1 MEMNKSIR
9 ILAYAYQ
16 FQEMFLSKDIFLIPY
31 YISKELGGECK
42 YLYTQNLGKTEIPK
56 IHRGVTIERTKNK
69 NVWKVFLKEILT
81 HAKDIDVLFLTGSS
95 AVHMLATFL
104 YQKRNPKGK
113 VVVFGDMEEPQA
125 RELNQNGFHYSGGLA
140 GYVKDKLTDYFFR
153 HVTYLVAN
161 TAAYHL
167 MDDLC
172 QRKHWTGLL
181 HFYPCLDDEKF
192 ESYGLKR
199 KPFAEKENVMVCVG
213 RIGCYQKNTEMLL
226 NALRKTDLKDWKIY
240 MLGPITSSFD
250 LKEGG
255 DFQKVIDQFFE
266 ECPWYKER
274 LIFTGMVYD
283 QKAVFEYYNRAKV
296 LLATARHEGFANVYS
311 QAAAL
316 GCYVISTDV
325 GGADVCSNGW
335 KYGIKLNQ
343 NDSAGLANVLAELV
357 CGKLE
362 MPEEY
367 AIPFAEMSYSYRVK
381 RVLLPKMGLKPIC
394 INCKYGS
401 KERYNI

>member
-1 MEMNKSIR
+1 MKQNKITV
-9 ILAYAYQ
+9 LAYANQ

-31 YISKELGGECK
+31 YIAKELGGECK
-42 YLYTQNLGKTEIPK
+42 YLYTNNLGNTEIPRE
-56 IHRGVTIERTKNK
+56 HRGVEIIKTKNS
-69 NVWKVFLKEILT
+69 NLWKVFLQEIVS
-81 HAKDIDVLFLTGSS
+81 HSKDIDVLFLTGSS
-95 AVHMLATFL
+95 AVHMFATFL
-104 YQKRNPKGK
+104 YKKINPKGK

-125 RELNQNGFHYSGGLA
+125 CELNQNGFHYSGGLA
-140 GYVKDKLTDYFFR
+140 GWIKDKLTDYFFR

-167 MDDLC
+167 MADLC
-172 QRKHWTGLL
+172 ERKHWNGLL

-199 KPFAEKENVMVCVG
+199 KPFTEKENVIVCVG

-250 LKEGG
+250 LKEGDG
-255 DFQKVIDQFFE
+255 FQKVIDQFFE
-266 ECPWYKER
+266 ECPQHKDK
-274 LIFTGMVYD
+274 LIFTGMIYD
-283 QKAVFEYYNRAKV
+283 AKTIFEYYNRAKV

-325 GGADVCSNGW
+325 GGADVCSNDW

-343 NDSAGLANVLAELV
+343 NDSVGLTNVLADLV

-362 MPEEY
+362 VPEEY
-367 AIPFAEMSYSYRVK
+367 AIPFAEMSYCYRVK
-381 RVLLPKMGLKPIC
+381 RVLLPKMSLTLDMYKL
-394 INCKYGS
+394 
-401 KERYNI
+401 

>member
-1 MEMNKSIR
+1 MKQNTIK
-9 ILAYAYQ
+9 ILAYASQ

-31 YISKELGGECK
+31 YICKELGGKCK
-42 YLYTQNLGKTEIPK
+42 YLYTQNLGNTEIPK
-56 IHRGVTIERTKNK
+56 LHRGVTIEQTKNK

-95 AVHMLATFL
+95 AVHMFATFL
-104 YQKRNPKGK
+104 YKKMNPQGK

-125 RELNQNGFHYSGGLA
+125 KELNQNGFHYSGGLA
-140 GYVKDKLTDYFFR
+140 GWIKDKLTDYFFR

-167 MDDLC
+167 MADLC
-172 QRKHWTGLL
+172 ERKHWNGLL

-199 KPFAEKENVMVCVG
+199 KPFTEKENVMVCVG

-325 GGADVCSNGW
+325 GGADVCSNDW

-343 NDSAGLANVLAELV
+343 NDSVGLTNVLADLV

-362 MPEEY
+362 VPEEY

-381 RVLLPKMGLKPIC
+381 RVLLPKMSLKPDMY
-394 INCKYGS
+394 KL
-401 KERYNI
+401 

>member
-1 MEMNKSIR
+1 MIQNR
-9 ILAYAYQ
+9 IKVLAYANQ

-31 YISKELGGECK
+31 YIAKKLGGECR
-42 YLYTQNLGKTEIPK
+42 YLYTHNLGNTEIPSE
-56 IHRGVTIERTKNK
+56 HRGVEIIQTKNR
-69 NVWKVFLKEILT
+69 NQWKVFLQEILT
-81 HAKDIDVLFLTGSS
+81 HSKDIDVLFLTGSS
-95 AVHMLATFL
+95 AVHMFATFL
-104 YQKRNPKGK
+104 YKKINPKGK

-125 RELNQNGFHYSGGLA
+125 CELNQNGFHYSGGLV
-140 GYVKDKLTDYFFR
+140 GWLKDKLTDYFFR

-167 MDDLC
+167 MTDLFE
-172 QRKHWTGLL
+172 RKHWNGLL

-199 KPFAEKENVMVCVG
+199 KPFVEKENVMVCVG

-325 GGADVCSNGW
+325 GGADVCSNDW
-335 KYGIKLNQ
+335 KYGIKLRQ
-343 NDSAGLANVLAELV
+343 NDSVGLANVLADLV

-362 MPEEY
+362 VPEEY

-381 RVLLPKMGLKPIC
+381 RVLLPKMSLKPDMY
-394 INCKYGS
+394 KL
-401 KERYNI
+401 

>member
-1 MEMNKSIR
+1 MNNTIK
-9 ILAYAYQ
+9 ILAYAFQ

-42 YLYTQNLGKTEIPK
+42 YLYTQNLGNTEIPK
-56 IHRGVTIERTKNK
+56 LHRGVTIEQTKNK

-95 AVHMLATFL
+95 AVHMFATFL
-104 YQKRNPKGK
+104 YKKINPKGK

-125 RELNQNGFHYSGGLA
+125 LELNQNGFHYSGGLA
-140 GYVKDKLTDYFFR
+140 GWLKDKLTNYFFR

-172 QRKHWTGLL
+172 LRKHWSGLL

-199 KPFAEKENVMVCVG
+199 KPFTEKENIMVCVG

-226 NALRKTDLKDWKIY
+226 NALRKVDLKDWKIY

-250 LKEGG
+250 
-255 DFQKVIDQFFE
+255 
-266 ECPWYKER
+266 
-274 LIFTGMVYD
+274 
-283 QKAVFEYYNRAKV
+283 
-296 LLATARHEGFANVYS
+296 S
-311 QAAAL
+311 
-316 GCYVISTDV
+316 S
-325 GGADVCSNGW
+325 S
-335 KYGIKLNQ
+335 
-343 NDSAGLANVLAELV
+343 
-357 CGKLE
+357 
-362 MPEEY
+362 
-367 AIPFAEMSYSYRVK
+367 
-381 RVLLPKMGLKPIC
+381 
-394 INCKYGS
+394 
-401 KERYNI
+401 

>member
-1 MEMNKSIR
+1 MNNTIK

-31 YISKELGGECK
+31 YICKELGGECK

-56 IHRGVTIERTKNK
+56 LHRGVTIERTKNK
-69 NVWKVFLKEILT
+69 NVWNVFLKEILT

-104 YQKRNPKGK
+104 YKKINLQGK

-125 RELNQNGFHYSGGLA
+125 KELNQNGFHYSGGLA
-140 GYVKDKLTDYFFR
+140 GWIKEKLTDYFFR

-167 MDDLC
+167 MADLC
-172 QRKHWTGLL
+172 ERKHWNDLL

-283 QKAVFEYYNRAKV
+283 QKTVFEYYNRAKV
-296 LLATARHEGFANVYS
+296 LLMTSRHESWGNVYS
-311 QAAAL
+311 EAAAL
-316 GCYVISTDV
+316 GCYILSTDV
-325 GGADVCSNGW
+325 GGATLCSNDW
-335 KYGIKLNQ
+335 KFGYRLKQENIGDLAQAIKE
-343 NDSAGLANVLAELV
+343 VVE
-357 CGKLE
+357 GKVDMNE
-362 MPEEY
+362 
-367 AIPFAEMSYSYRVK
+367 EMSISYYDLCYSNLVNK
-381 RVLLPKMGLKPIC
+381 KLLPKMGFKPLGTIL
-394 INCKYGS
+394 NLGK
-401 KERYNI
+401 

>member
-1 MEMNKSIR
+1 MNCR

-56 IHRGVTIERTKNK
+56 LHRGVTIERTKNK

-95 AVHMLATFL
+95 AVHMFATFL
-104 YQKRNPKGK
+104 YKKMNPQGK

-125 RELNQNGFHYSGGLA
+125 KELNQNGFHYSGGLA
-140 GYVKDKLTDYFFR
+140 GWIKDKLTDYFFR

-283 QKAVFEYYNRAKV
+283 QKTVFEYYNRAKV
-296 LLATARHEGFANVYS
+296 LLMTSRHESWGNVYS
-311 QAAAL
+311 EAAAL
-316 GCYVISTDV
+316 GCYILSTDV
-325 GGADVCSNGW
+325 GGATLCSNDW
-335 KYGIKLNQ
+335 KFGYRLKQENIGDLAKAIKE
-343 NDSAGLANVLAELV
+343 VVE
-357 CGKLE
+357 GKVDMNE
-362 MPEEY
+362 
-367 AIPFAEMSYSYRVK
+367 EMSISYYDLCYSNLVNK
-381 RVLLPKMGLKPIC
+381 KLLPKMGFKPLGTIL
-394 INCKYGS
+394 NLGK
-401 KERYNI
+401 

>member
-1 MEMNKSIR
+1 MKQNKITV
-9 ILAYAYQ
+9 LAYANQ
-16 FQEMFLSKDIFLIPY
+16 FQEMFLSKDIFLILY
-31 YISKELGGECK
+31 YIAKELGGECK
-42 YLYTQNLGKTEIPK
+42 YLYTNNLGNTEIPRE
-56 IHRGVTIERTKNK
+56 HRGVEIIKTKNS
-69 NVWKVFLKEILT
+69 NLWKVFLQEIVS
-81 HAKDIDVLFLTGSS
+81 HSKDIDVLFLTGSS
-95 AVHMLATFL
+95 AVHMFATFL
-104 YQKRNPKGK
+104 YKKINPKGK

-125 RELNQNGFHYSGGLA
+125 CELNQNGFHYSGGLA
-140 GYVKDKLTDYFFR
+140 GWIKDKLTDYFFR

-167 MDDLC
+167 MADLC
-172 QRKHWTGLL
+172 ERKHWNGLL

-199 KPFAEKENVMVCVG
+199 KPFTEKENIMVCVG

-226 NALRKTDLKDWKIY
+226 NALRKVDLKDWKIY

-250 LKEGG
+250 LKEGD

-266 ECPWYKER
+266 ECPQYNDK
-274 LIFTGMVYD
+274 LIFTGMIYD
-283 QKAVFEYYNRAKV
+283 AKTVFEYYNRAKV

-325 GGADVCSNGW
+325 GGADVCSNDW
-335 KYGIKLNQ
+335 KYGIKLRQ

-362 MPEEY
+362 VPEEY

-381 RVLLPKMGLKPIC
+381 RVLLPKMGLKPDMY
-394 INCKYGS
+394 KL
-401 KERYNI
+401 

>member
-1 MEMNKSIR
+1 MNNPIQ

-31 YISKELGGECK
+31 YICKELGGECK
-42 YLYTQNLGKTEIPK
+42 YLYTQNLGMTEIPK
-56 IHRGVTIERTKNK
+56 LHRGVTIERTKNK
-69 NVWKVFLKEILT
+69 NVWKVLLTEILT

-104 YQKRNPKGK
+104 YQKLNPNGK

-140 GYVKDKLTDYFFR
+140 GYAKDKLTDYFFR

-192 ESYGLKR
+192 LSYGLSR
-199 KPFAEKENVMVCVG
+199 KSFSEKENIMVCVG

-226 NALRKTDLKDWKIY
+226 NALRKVDLKDWKIY

-250 LKEGG
+250 LKEGD
-255 DFQKVIDQFFE
+255 DFQNVIDQFFK
-266 ECPWYKER
+266 ECPQHKGK
-274 LIFTGMVYD
+274 LIFMGMIYD
-283 QKAVFEYYNRAKV
+283 AKIVFEYYNRAKL

-325 GGADVCSNGW
+325 GGADVCSNDW
-335 KYGIKLNQ
+335 KYGIKLKQ
-343 NDSAGLANVLAELV
+343 NDSDGLSDVLENLV
-357 CGKLE
+357 CGKLL
-362 MPEEY
+362 
-367 AIPFAEMSYSYRVK
+367 IPTEDAMSFEEMSYSYRVN
-381 RVLLPKMGLKPIC
+381 RVLLPKMGFEPLAE
-394 INCKYGS
+394 KY
-401 KERYNI
+401 KF

>member
-1 MEMNKSIR
+1 MKQNKITV
-9 ILAYAYQ
+9 LAYANQ

-31 YISKELGGECK
+31 YIAKELGGECK
-42 YLYTQNLGKTEIPK
+42 YLYTNNLGNTEIPRE
-56 IHRGVTIERTKNK
+56 HRGVEIIKTKNS
-69 NVWKVFLKEILT
+69 NLWKVFLQEIVS
-81 HAKDIDVLFLTGSS
+81 HSKDIDVLFLTGSS
-95 AVHMLATFL
+95 AVHMFATFL
-104 YQKRNPKGK
+104 YKKINPKGK

-125 RELNQNGFHYSGGLA
+125 CELNQNGFHYSGGLA
-140 GYVKDKLTDYFFR
+140 GWIKDKLTDYFFR

-167 MDDLC
+167 MADLC
-172 QRKHWTGLL
+172 ERKHWNGLL

-199 KPFAEKENVMVCVG
+199 KPFTEKENIMVCVG

-226 NALRKTDLKDWKIY
+226 NALRKVDLKDWKIY

-250 LKEGG
+250 LKEGD

-266 ECPWYKER
+266 ECPQYNDK
-274 LIFTGMVYD
+274 LIFTGMIYD
-283 QKAVFEYYNRAKV
+283 AKTVFEYYNRAKV

-325 GGADVCSNGW
+325 GGADVCSNDW
-335 KYGIKLNQ
+335 KYGIKLRQ

-362 MPEEY
+362 VPEEY

-381 RVLLPKMGLKPIC
+381 RVLLPKMSLKPDMY
-394 INCKYGS
+394 KL
-401 KERYNI
+401 

>member
-1 MEMNKSIR
+1 MNNTIK
-9 ILAYAYQ
+9 ILAYASQ

-31 YISKELGGECK
+31 YICKELGGKCK
-42 YLYTQNLGKTEIPK
+42 YLYTQNLGNTEIPK
-56 IHRGVTIERTKNK
+56 LHRGVTIEQTKNK

-95 AVHMLATFL
+95 AVHMFATFL
-104 YQKRNPKGK
+104 YKKINPQGK

-125 RELNQNGFHYSGGLA
+125 KELNQNGFHYSGGLA
-140 GYVKDKLTDYFFR
+140 GWIKEKLTDYFFR

-167 MDDLC
+167 MADLC
-172 QRKHWTGLL
+172 ERKHWNGLL

-283 QKAVFEYYNRAKV
+283 QKTVFEYYNRAKV

-325 GGADVCSNGW
+325 GGADVCSNDW

-343 NDSAGLANVLAELV
+343 NDSVGLTNVLADLV

-362 MPEEY
+362 VPEEY
-367 AIPFAEMSYSYRVK
+367 AISFAEMSYSYRVK
-381 RVLLPKMGLKPIC
+381 RVLLPKMSLKPDMY
-394 INCKYGS
+394 KL
-401 KERYNI
+401 

>member
-1 MEMNKSIR
+1 MNNTIK

-31 YISKELGGECK
+31 YIGKELGGECK

-56 IHRGVTIERTKNK
+56 LHRGVTIERTKNK
-69 NVWKVFLKEILT
+69 NVWKVLLTEILT

-104 YQKRNPKGK
+104 YQKLNPNGK
-113 VVVFGDMEEPQA
+113 VVAFGDMEEPQA

-192 ESYGLKR
+192 LSYGLSR
-199 KPFAEKENVMVCVG
+199 KPFVEKENIMVCVG

-226 NALRKTDLKDWKIY
+226 NALRKVDLKEWKIY
-240 MLGPITSSFD
+240 MLGPNTSSFD
-250 LKEGG
+250 LKEGD
-255 DFQKVIDQFFE
+255 DFQNVIDQFFE
-266 ECPWYKER
+266 ECPQHKGK
-274 LIFTGMVYD
+274 LIFTGMIYD
-283 QKAVFEYYNRAKV
+283 AKTVFEYYNRAKV
-296 LLATARHEGFANVYS
+296 LMMTSRHESWGNVYS
-311 QAAAL
+311 EAAAL
-316 GCYVISTDV
+316 GCYILSTDV
-325 GGADVCSNGW
+325 GGATLASNDW
-335 KYGIKLNQ
+335 KFGYRLEQ
-343 NDSAGLANVLAELV
+343 EDSEGLAHAIEGIVNGTITIDAKNEL
-357 CGKLE
+357 KFE
-362 MPEEY
+362 D
-367 AIPFAEMSYSYRVK
+367 INYSYMVNK
-381 RVLLPKMGLKPIC
+381 VLLPKMGFVPLGKKV
-394 INCKYGS
+394 NFR
-401 KERYNI
+401 E

>member
-1 MEMNKSIR
+1 MNNTIK

-31 YISKELGGECK
+31 YICKELGGKCK
-42 YLYTQNLGKTEIPK
+42 YLYTQNLGNTEIPK
-56 IHRGVTIERTKNK
+56 LHRGVTIEQTKNK

-95 AVHMLATFL
+95 AVHMFATFL
-104 YQKRNPKGK
+104 YKKMNPQGK

-125 RELNQNGFHYSGGLA
+125 KELNQNGFHYSGGLA
-140 GYVKDKLTDYFFR
+140 GWIKDKLTDYFFR

-167 MDDLC
+167 MADLC
-172 QRKHWTGLL
+172 ERKHWNGLL

-283 QKAVFEYYNRAKV
+283 QKTVFEYYNRAKV
-296 LLATARHEGFANVYS
+296 LLMTSRHESWGNVYS
-311 QAAAL
+311 EAAAL
-316 GCYVISTDV
+316 GCYILSTDV
-325 GGADVCSNGW
+325 GGATLCSNDW
-335 KYGIKLNQ
+335 KFGYRLKQENIGDLAKAIKE
-343 NDSAGLANVLAELV
+343 VVE
-357 CGKLE
+357 GKVDMNE
-362 MPEEY
+362 
-367 AIPFAEMSYSYRVK
+367 EMSISYYDLCYSNLVNK
-381 RVLLPKMGLKPIC
+381 KLLPKMGFKPLGTIL
-394 INCKYGS
+394 NLGK
-401 KERYNI
+401 

>member
-1 MEMNKSIR
+1 MNNTIK

-31 YISKELGGECK
+31 YISKELGGKCK
-42 YLYTQNLGKTEIPK
+42 YLYTQNLGNTEIPK
-56 IHRGVTIERTKNK
+56 LHRAVTIERTKNK

-95 AVHMLATFL
+95 AVHMFATFL
-104 YQKRNPKGK
+104 YKKMNPQGK

-125 RELNQNGFHYSGGLA
+125 KELNQNGFHYSGGLV
-140 GYVKDKLTDYFFR
+140 GWLKDKLTDYFFR

-167 MDDLC
+167 MTDLFE
-172 QRKHWTGLL
+172 RKHWNGLL

-199 KPFAEKENVMVCVG
+199 KPFAGKENVMVCVG

-283 QKAVFEYYNRAKV
+283 QKTVFEYYNRAKV
-296 LLATARHEGFANVYS
+296 LLMTSRHESWGNVYS
-311 QAAAL
+311 EAAAL
-316 GCYVISTDV
+316 GCYILSTDV
-325 GGADVCSNGW
+325 GGATLCSNNW
-335 KYGIKLNQ
+335 KFGYRLKQENIGDLAKAIKE
-343 NDSAGLANVLAELV
+343 VVE
-357 CGKLE
+357 GKVDMNE
-362 MPEEY
+362 
-367 AIPFAEMSYSYRVK
+367 EMSISYYDLCYSNLVNK
-381 RVLLPKMGLKPIC
+381 KLLPKMGFKPLGTIL
-394 INCKYGS
+394 NLGK
-401 KERYNI
+401 

>member
-1 MEMNKSIR
+1 MNNTIK
-9 ILAYAYQ
+9 ILAYASQ

-31 YISKELGGECK
+31 YICKELGGKCK
-42 YLYTQNLGKTEIPK
+42 YLYTQNLGNTEIPK
-56 IHRGVTIERTKNK
+56 LHRGVTIEQTKNK

-95 AVHMLATFL
+95 AVHMFATFL
-104 YQKRNPKGK
+104 YKKMNPQGK

-125 RELNQNGFHYSGGLA
+125 KELNQNGFHYSGGLA
-140 GYVKDKLTDYFFR
+140 GWIKDKLTDYFFR

-167 MDDLC
+167 MTDLFE
-172 QRKHWTGLL
+172 RKHWNGLL

-283 QKAVFEYYNRAKV
+283 QKTVFEYYNRAKV
-296 LLATARHEGFANVYS
+296 LLMTSRHESWGNVYS
-311 QAAAL
+311 EAAAL
-316 GCYVISTDV
+316 GCYILSTDV
-325 GGADVCSNGW
+325 GGATLCSNNW
-335 KYGIKLNQ
+335 KFGYRLKQENIGDLAKAIKE
-343 NDSAGLANVLAELV
+343 VVE
-357 CGKLE
+357 GKVDMNE
-362 MPEEY
+362 
-367 AIPFAEMSYSYRVK
+367 EMSISYYDLCYSNLVNK
-381 RVLLPKMGLKPIC
+381 KLLPKMGFKPLGTIL
-394 INCKYGS
+394 NLGK
-401 KERYNI
+401 

>member
-1 MEMNKSIR
+1 MNDTIK

-56 IHRGVTIERTKNK
+56 LHRGVTIERTKNK

-167 MDDLC
+167 MTDLFE
-172 QRKHWTGLL
+172 RKHWNGLL

-283 QKAVFEYYNRAKV
+283 QKTVFEYYNRAKV
-296 LLATARHEGFANVYS
+296 LLMTSRHESWGNVYS
-311 QAAAL
+311 EAAAL
-316 GCYVISTDV
+316 GCYILSTDV
-325 GGADVCSNGW
+325 GGATLCSNDW
-335 KYGIKLNQ
+335 KFGYRLKQENIGDLAKAIKE
-343 NDSAGLANVLAELV
+343 VVE
-357 CGKLE
+357 GKVDMNE
-362 MPEEY
+362 
-367 AIPFAEMSYSYRVK
+367 EMSISYYDLCYSNLVNK
-381 RVLLPKMGLKPIC
+381 KLLPKMGFKPLGTIL
-394 INCKYGS
+394 NLGK
-401 KERYNI
+401 

>member
-1 MEMNKSIR
+1 MKTSIK

-31 YISKELGGECK
+31 YICKELGGKCK
-42 YLYTQNLGKTEIPK
+42 YLYTQNLGNTEIPK
-56 IHRGVTIERTKNK
+56 LHRGVTIERTKNK

-95 AVHMLATFL
+95 AVHMFATFL
-104 YQKRNPKGK
+104 YKKINPKGK

-140 GYVKDKLTDYFFR
+140 GWIKEKLTDYFFR

-167 MDDLC
+167 MADLC
-172 QRKHWTGLL
+172 ERKHWNGLL

-283 QKAVFEYYNRAKV
+283 QKTVFEYYNRAKV
-296 LLATARHEGFANVYS
+296 LLMTSRHESWGNVYS
-311 QAAAL
+311 EAAAL
-316 GCYVISTDV
+316 GCYILSTDV
-325 GGADVCSNGW
+325 GGATLCSNDW
-335 KYGIKLNQ
+335 KFGYRLKQENIGDLAKAIKE
-343 NDSAGLANVLAELV
+343 VVE
-357 CGKLE
+357 GKVDMNE
-362 MPEEY
+362 
-367 AIPFAEMSYSYRVK
+367 EMSISYYDLCYSNLVNK
-381 RVLLPKMGLKPIC
+381 KLLPKMGFKPLGTIL
-394 INCKYGS
+394 NLGK
-401 KERYNI
+401 

>member
-69 NVWKVFLKEILT
+69 NVWKVFLKEILI

-104 YQKRNPKGK
+104 YQKQNPKGK

-140 GYVKDKLTDYFFR
+140 GWVKDKLTNYFFR

-172 QRKHWTGLL
+172 QRKHWSGLL

-192 ESYGLKR
+192 LSYGLLR
-199 KPFAEKENVMVCVG
+199 KPFSEKENIMVCVG

-283 QKAVFEYYNRAKV
+283 QKTVFEYYNRAKV
-296 LLATARHEGFANVYS
+296 LLMTSRHESWGNVYS
-311 QAAAL
+311 EAAAL
-316 GCYVISTDV
+316 GCYILSTEV
-325 GGADVCSNGW
+325 GGATLCSNGW
-335 KYGIKLNQ
+335 KFGHKLQ
-343 NDSAGLANVLAELV
+343 QEDSEGLANAINDIVNDRTVMDESNALV
-357 CGKLE
+357 YEDLC
-362 MPEEY
+362 
-367 AIPFAEMSYSYRVK
+367 YSYLVNNT
-381 RVLLPKMGLKPIC
+381 LLPELENKKC
-394 INCKYGS
+394 NK
-401 KERYNI
+401 

>member
-1 MEMNKSIR
+1 MNNTIK
-9 ILAYAYQ
+9 ILAYASQ

-31 YISKELGGECK
+31 YICKELGGKCK
-42 YLYTQNLGKTEIPK
+42 YLYTQNLGNTEIPK
-56 IHRGVTIERTKNK
+56 LHRGVTIEQTKNK

-95 AVHMLATFL
+95 AVHMFATFL
-104 YQKRNPKGK
+104 YKKMNPQGK

-125 RELNQNGFHYSGGLA
+125 QELNQNGFHYSGGLA
-140 GYVKDKLTDYFFR
+140 GWIKDKLTDYFFR

-167 MDDLC
+167 MADLC
-172 QRKHWTGLL
+172 ERKHWNGLL

-199 KPFAEKENVMVCVG
+199 KPFTEKENVMVCVG

-283 QKAVFEYYNRAKV
+283 QKTVFEYYNRAKV
-296 LLATARHEGFANVYS
+296 LLMTSRHESWGNVYS
-311 QAAAL
+311 EAAAL
-316 GCYVISTDV
+316 GCYILSTDV
-325 GGADVCSNGW
+325 GGATLCSNDW
-335 KYGIKLNQ
+335 KFGYRLKQENIGDLAKAIKE
-343 NDSAGLANVLAELV
+343 VVE
-357 CGKLE
+357 GKVDMNE
-362 MPEEY
+362 
-367 AIPFAEMSYSYRVK
+367 EMSISYYDLCYSNLVNK
-381 RVLLPKMGLKPIC
+381 KLLPKMGFKPLGTIL
-394 INCKYGS
+394 NLGK
-401 KERYNI
+401 

>member
-31 YISKELGGECK
+31 YICKELGGECK

-56 IHRGVTIERTKNK
+56 LHRGVAIERTKNK
-69 NVWKVFLKEILT
+69 NVWKVFLKEILI

-95 AVHMLATFL
+95 AVHMFATFL
-104 YQKRNPKGK
+104 YKKMNPQGK

-125 RELNQNGFHYSGGLA
+125 KELNQNGFHYSGGLA
-140 GYVKDKLTDYFFR
+140 GWIKDKLTDYFFR

-167 MDDLC
+167 MADLC
-172 QRKHWTGLL
+172 ERKHWNGLL

-226 NALRKTDLKDWKIY
+226 NALRKTYLKDWKIY

-283 QKAVFEYYNRAKV
+283 QKTVFEYYNRAKV
-296 LLATARHEGFANVYS
+296 LLMTSRHESWGNVYS
-311 QAAAL
+311 EAAAL
-316 GCYVISTDV
+316 GCYILSTDV
-325 GGADVCSNGW
+325 GGATLCSNDW
-335 KYGIKLNQ
+335 KFGYRLKQENIGDLAKAIKE
-343 NDSAGLANVLAELV
+343 VVE
-357 CGKLE
+357 GKVDMNE
-362 MPEEY
+362 
-367 AIPFAEMSYSYRVK
+367 EMSISYYDLCYSNLVNK
-381 RVLLPKMGLKPIC
+381 KLLPKMGFKPLGTIL
-394 INCKYGS
+394 NLGK
-401 KERYNI
+401 

>member
-1 MEMNKSIR
+1 MNNTIK

-31 YISKELGGECK
+31 YISKELGGKCK
-42 YLYTQNLGKTEIPK
+42 YLYTQNLGNTEIPK
-56 IHRGVTIERTKNK
+56 LHRGVTIEQTKNK

-95 AVHMLATFL
+95 AVHMFATFL
-104 YQKRNPKGK
+104 YKKINPKGK

-125 RELNQNGFHYSGGLA
+125 LELNQNGFHYSGGLA
-140 GYVKDKLTDYFFR
+140 GWLKDKLTDYFFR

-325 GGADVCSNGW
+325 GGADVCSNDW
-335 KYGIKLNQ
+335 KYGIKLRQ

-357 CGKLE
+357 GGKLE
-362 MPEEY
+362 VPEEY

-381 RVLLPKMGLKPIC
+381 RVLLPKMGLKPDMY
-394 INCKYGS
+394 KL
-401 KERYNI
+401 

>member
-1 MEMNKSIR
+1 MNNTIK

-31 YISKELGGECK
+31 YICKELGGKCK
-42 YLYTQNLGKTEIPK
+42 YLYTQNLGNTEIPK
-56 IHRGVTIERTKNK
+56 LHRGVTIERTKNK

-95 AVHMLATFL
+95 AVHMFATFL
-104 YQKRNPKGK
+104 YKKINPKGK

-125 RELNQNGFHYSGGLA
+125 CELNQNGFHYSGGLA
-140 GYVKDKLTDYFFR
+140 GWLKDKLTDYFFR

-167 MDDLC
+167 MTDLFE
-172 QRKHWTGLL
+172 RKHWNGLL

-283 QKAVFEYYNRAKV
+283 QKTVFEYYNRAKV
-296 LLATARHEGFANVYS
+296 LLMTSRHESWGNVYS
-311 QAAAL
+311 EAAAL
-316 GCYVISTDV
+316 GCYILSTDV
-325 GGADVCSNGW
+325 GGATLCSNDW
-335 KYGIKLNQ
+335 KFGYRLKQENIG
-343 NDSAGLANVLAELV
+343 DLAKAINEVVE
-357 CGKLE
+357 GKVDMNE
-362 MPEEY
+362 
-367 AIPFAEMSYSYRVK
+367 EMSISYYDLCYSNLVNK
-381 RVLLPKMGLKPIC
+381 KLLPKMGFKPLGTIL
-394 INCKYGS
+394 NLGK
-401 KERYNI
+401 

>member
-1 MEMNKSIR
+1 MNNTIK

-31 YISKELGGECK
+31 YICKELGGKCK
-42 YLYTQNLGKTEIPK
+42 YLYTQNLGNTEIPK
-56 IHRGVTIERTKNK
+56 LHRGVTIERTKNK

-104 YQKRNPKGK
+104 YQKLNPNGK

-153 HVTYLVAN
+153 HVIYLVAN

-167 MDDLC
+167 MTDLFE
-172 QRKHWTGLL
+172 RKHWNGLL

-283 QKAVFEYYNRAKV
+283 QKTVFEYYNRAKV
-296 LLATARHEGFANVYS
+296 LLMTSRHESWGNVYS
-311 QAAAL
+311 EAAAL
-316 GCYVISTDV
+316 GCYILSTDV
-325 GGADVCSNGW
+325 GGATLCSNDW
-335 KYGIKLNQ
+335 KFGYRLKQENIG
-343 NDSAGLANVLAELV
+343 DLAKAINEVVE
-357 CGKLE
+357 GKVDMNE
-362 MPEEY
+362 
-367 AIPFAEMSYSYRVK
+367 EMSISYYDLCYSNLVNK
-381 RVLLPKMGLKPIC
+381 KLLPKIGFKPLGTIL
-394 INCKYGS
+394 NLGK
-401 KERYNI
+401 

>member
-9 ILAYAYQ
+9 ILAYASQ

-42 YLYTQNLGKTEIPK
+42 YLYTQNLGNTEIPK
-56 IHRGVTIERTKNK
+56 LHRGVTIERTKNK

-95 AVHMLATFL
+95 AVHMLAAFL

-125 RELNQNGFHYSGGLA
+125 LELNQNGFHYSGGLA
-140 GYVKDKLTDYFFR
+140 GWLKDKLTDYFFR

-199 KPFAEKENVMVCVG
+199 KPFAEKENIMVCVG

-325 GGADVCSNGW
+325 GGADVCSNDW
-335 KYGIKLNQ
+335 KYGIKLRQ
-343 NDSAGLANVLAELV
+343 NDSVGLANVLAELV
-357 CGKLE
+357 RGKLE
-362 MPEEY
+362 VPEEY

-381 RVLLPKMGLKPIC
+381 RVLLPKMGFK
-394 INCKYGS
+394 N
-401 KERYNI
+401 

>member
-1 MEMNKSIR
+1 M
-9 ILAYAYQ
+9 
-16 FQEMFLSKDIFLIPY
+16 
-31 YISKELGGECK
+31 GGECK

-56 IHRGVTIERTKNK
+56 LHRGVTIERTKNK
-69 NVWKVFLKEILT
+69 NVWKVLLTEILT

-104 YQKRNPKGK
+104 YQKLNPNGK

-192 ESYGLKR
+192 LSYGLSR
-199 KPFAEKENVMVCVG
+199 KPFVEKENIMVCVG

-226 NALRKTDLKDWKIY
+226 NALRKVDLKEWKIY

-250 LKEGG
+250 LKEGD
-255 DFQKVIDQFFE
+255 DFQNVIDQFFE
-266 ECPWYKER
+266 ECPQHKGK
-274 LIFTGMVYD
+274 LIFTGMIYD
-283 QKAVFEYYNRAKV
+283 AKTVFEYYNRAKV

-362 MPEEY
+362 VPEEY

-381 RVLLPKMGLKPIC
+381 RVLLPKMSLKPDMY
-394 INCKYGS
+394 KL
-401 KERYNI
+401 

>member
-1 MEMNKSIR
+1 MKQNKITV
-9 ILAYAYQ
+9 LAYANQ

-31 YISKELGGECK
+31 YIAKELGGECK
-42 YLYTQNLGKTEIPK
+42 YLYTNNLGNTEIPRE
-56 IHRGVTIERTKNK
+56 HRGVEIIKTKNS
-69 NVWKVFLKEILT
+69 NLWKVFLQEIVS
-81 HAKDIDVLFLTGSS
+81 HSKDIDVLFLTGSS
-95 AVHMLATFL
+95 AVHMFATFL
-104 YQKRNPKGK
+104 YKKINPKGK

-125 RELNQNGFHYSGGLA
+125 CELNQNGFHYSGGLA
-140 GYVKDKLTDYFFR
+140 GWIKDKLTDYFFR

-167 MDDLC
+167 MADLC
-172 QRKHWTGLL
+172 ERKHWNGLL

-199 KPFAEKENVMVCVG
+199 KPFTEKENIMVCVG

-226 NALRKTDLKDWKIY
+226 NALRKVDLKDWKIY

-250 LKEGG
+250 LKEGD

-266 ECPWYKER
+266 ECPQYNDK
-274 LIFTGMVYD
+274 LIFTGMIYD
-283 QKAVFEYYNRAKV
+283 AKTVFEYYNRAKV

-325 GGADVCSNGW
+325 GGADVCSNDW

-343 NDSAGLANVLAELV
+343 NDSAGLANVLADLV

-362 MPEEY
+362 VPEEY
-367 AIPFAEMSYSYRVK
+367 AISFAEMSYSYRVK
-381 RVLLPKMGLKPIC
+381 RVLLPKMGLKPDMY
-394 INCKYGS
+394 KL
-401 KERYNI
+401 